1 MVKHK
6 NESRFEFAL
15 RLTKALKAQEQF
27 IWVDDMDSNRQYL
40 DAKQILDVLYDEIMN
55 PVDPLADEITL
66 PFKSYAMEAEFNEF
80 SPSVMEE
87 AAPKVDHS
95 FVDTLK
101 EKLAPTVIHTE
112 EENERYTAMLYE
124 LSQNYGDL
132 SADERKLADLLALL
146 IEDFE
151 EKNYPFPDVDP
162 MEEADPDKVDSGY
175 AQQWAEECG
184 HDR

>member
-1 MVKHK
+1 MVKHP

-15 RLTKALKAQEQF
+15 RLTKALK
-27 IWVDDMDSNRQYL
+27 DSEDYIIDGDIDGDITYL
-40 DAKQILDVLYDEIMN
+40 DSKSMLDVIYNEIMN
-55 PVDPLADEITL
+55 PVDPLADEIAS
-66 PFKSYAMEAEFNEF
+66 PIKPYIGMEREFNEF

-87 AAPKVDHS
+87 AAPKVDQS
-95 FVDTLK
+95 FVDALK
-101 EKLAPTVIHTE
+101 KKLAPTVIHTE

-151 EKNYPFPDVDP
+151 EKNYQFPD
-162 MEEADPDKVDSGY
+162 ADPDKVDSGY
-175 AQQWAEECG
+175 AEQWAEELWP
-184 HDR
+184 